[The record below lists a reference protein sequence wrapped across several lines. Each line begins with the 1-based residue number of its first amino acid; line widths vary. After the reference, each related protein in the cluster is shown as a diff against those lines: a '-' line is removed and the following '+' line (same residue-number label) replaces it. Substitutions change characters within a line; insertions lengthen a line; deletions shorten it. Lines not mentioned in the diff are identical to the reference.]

1 MGASC
6 SGHLSEGREVMN
18 LNIIWTAVASALLG
32 LGAVIASGLGNT
44 NAVLAFGLTSIASAI
59 LSTRE

>member
-1 MGASC
+1 
-6 SGHLSEGREVMN
+6 MN

-32 LGAVIASGLGNT
+32 LGAVIASALGNT
-44 NAVLAFGLTSIASAI
+44 NAVLAFGLTSIAAAI

>member
-1 MGASC
+1 
-6 SGHLSEGREVMN
+6 MN

-32 LGAVIASGLGNT
+32 LGAVIASGFGNT

>member
-1 MGASC
+1 
-6 SGHLSEGREVMN
+6 MN

-32 LGAVIASGLGNT
+32 LGAVIASGLSNT
-44 NAVLAFGLTSIASAI
+44 NAVLAFGLTSIAAAI